1 MTTYQP
7 KTRPTLAEAQE
18 MIGGYVTF
26 IVNEPDKQVLVD
38 EDGFAKELDKNHE
51 ATFVANT
58 PVFGNAIVLKGDAM
72 WATPDICAMWAI
84 RPIEIDEEDDDE

>member
-1 MTTYQP
+1 MTKIYAP

-26 IVNEPDKQVLVD
+26 IVNELDKQVLCD
-38 EDGFAKELDKNHE
+38 EDGFAKELDINHE

-58 PVFGNAIVLKGDAM
+58 QVFGNAIVLRGDAM
-72 WATPDICAMWAI
+72 WV
-84 RPIEIDEEDDDE
+84 DEEDEDD

>member
-72 WATPDICAMWAI
+72 WAI
-84 RPIEIDEEDDDE
+84 RPIEIDEEDV